1 MNNHE
6 IAETYV
12 VQSAEQAMALLNPLR
27 AELLAIMAE
36 PASAAEIARGMG
48 ETAQRIN
55 YHLKAL
61 EKVGLARRV
70 GTRQVRNLVE
80 VLYQAAAR
88 TFVIADSLGFQP
100 STAQQMRDQGSLAHL
115 VTMSDR
121 MKRDALRLME
131 QSDKE
136 VQVPSASLASKVRLA
151 DESQREAFINEY
163 VTLVEQLIRKYETT
177 AADDASAF
185 QLLAAV
191 YPEPMKEE

>member
-1 MNNHE
+1 MTTPE

-12 VQSAEQAMALLNPLR
+12 VQSPAQAMALLNPLR
-27 AELLAIMAE
+27 AELLALMAE

-100 STAQQMRDQGSLAHL
+100 QAAQQMRDQGSLAHL
-115 VTMSDR
+115 ITLSDR
-121 MKRDALRLME
+121 MKADALTLME
-131 QSDKE
+131 QSDREEK
-136 VQVPSASLASKVRLA
+136 VPSASLASTVRLA
-151 DESQREAFINEY
+151 DERQREAFMNEY
-163 VTLVEQLIRKYETT
+163 VALVEQLVRKYETT
-177 AADDASAF
+177 AADNASAYR
-185 QLLAAV
+185 LLAAV
-191 YPEPMKEE
+191 YPDPLKEE